1 MKGIPRLIMDSG
13 QANLVPV
20 ITIINAEPKHIA
32 QIKKNLRSEDAR
44 EVLRLGVSVQHAL
57 WYSYK
62 HSIIR
67 KAALI
72 DGEVAALWG
81 CMGVAMGNNALP
93 WLLTAPCVKKISPL
107 RFARIYQEEVIS
119 MLKIFKTLENY
130 VDEEYSS
137 AIRLLEIIGFI
148 LDEPQKIGVGM
159 FRKFRMEAAK

>member
-1 MKGIPRLIMDSG
+1 
-13 QANLVPV
+13 
-20 ITIINAEPKHIA
+20 
-32 QIKKNLRSEDAR
+32 
-44 EVLRLGVSVQHAL
+44 
-57 WYSYK
+57 
-62 HSIIR
+62 
-67 KAALI
+67 
-72 DGEVAALWG
+72 
-81 CMGVAMGNNALP
+81 MGVAMGNNALP